1 MSDERGREA
10 GDSRLDAAIDGAV
23 RQMLEVDPPAGLRGR
38 VQRRIAARDD
48 GAAAVASAF
57 TRKLLWT
64 SLPVAAAAVLAFMVL
79 GPSSTP
85 PQPPIPGTVAVALPP
100 APVDAGRPRLET
112 SPKPAARRPATGT
125 ARPVP
130 PGPMPERMIA
140 AVVLETE
147 DSTFAVPPL
156 YVPEALTIRELVTP
170 PTAPLPS
177 TAPEPMQIQS
187 LEISALPELPHERRK
202 E

>member
-1 MSDERGREA
+1 MSDERRREA

-23 RQMLEVDPPAGLRGR
+23 RQMLDVDPPAGLRGR

-48 GAAAVASAF
+48 GAAVASPF
-57 TRKLLWT
+57 TRKILWT

-85 PQPPIPGTVAVALPP
+85 PPPAVPGTVVVALPP
-100 APVDAGRPRLET
+100 APIDTGRPRLET
-112 SPKPAARRPATGT
+112 LPKPAAPRPAAGT
-125 ARPVP
+125 ARRVP
-130 PGPMPERMIA
+130 PAATPERMIA

-156 YVPEALTIRELVTP
+156 DVPEALTIRELVTP